1 MTLLRRGYNAMKFIA
16 DSASGN
22 FIRAYQPGQLT
33 VRDEILRCNAIISH
47 DRIIS
52 DWQPAAINAM
62 SIADFA
68 AALELGPEI
77 ILLGTGRKQQFP
89 HIALMTE
96 LLQSGIAIEVMET
109 GAACRTFN
117 VLLGER
123 RAVVAALLLY

>member
-1 MTLLRRGYNAMKFIA
+1 MKFTT

-22 FIRAYQPGQLT
+22 FIRAWQPGQLT

-47 DRIIS
+47 DRIIN
-52 DWQPAAINAM
+52 DWNPAAIRDM

-68 AALELGPEI
+68 DALELRPEI
-77 ILLGTGRKQQFP
+77 ILLGTGRTQQFP
-89 HIALMTE
+89 HIALLTE

-123 RAVVAALLLY
+123 RAVVAALLLE

>member
-1 MTLLRRGYNAMKFIA
+1 MKFTA
-16 DSASGN
+16 DSAGGN
-22 FIRAYQPGQLT
+22 FIRAWQPGQLT
-33 VRDEILRCNAIISH
+33 VRDEIIRSNAIISV
-47 DRIIS
+47 DRIIA

-68 AALELGPEI
+68 PALELRPEI
-77 ILLGTGRKQQFP
+77 ILLGTGRTQEFP
-89 HIALMTE
+89 HIALLTG

-123 RAVVAALLLY
+123 RVVVAALLVG

>member
-1 MTLLRRGYNAMKFIA
+1 MKFTA
-16 DSASGN
+16 DSVSGN
-22 FIRAYQPGQLT
+22 VIRSYRPGEIT
-33 VRDEILRCNAIISH
+33 VRDEILRCNTIIAR

-52 DWQPAAINAM
+52 DWQPAAIAAM

-68 AALELGPEI
+68 PVLDLQPEI
-77 ILLGTGRKQQFP
+77 ILLGTGRKQRFP
-89 HIALMTE
+89 NIELLTS

-123 RAVVAALLLY
+123 RAVVAALLVE

>member
-1 MTLLRRGYNAMKFIA
+1 MKFTA

-22 FIRAYQPGQLT
+22 FIRAWQPGRLT
-33 VRDEILRCNAIISH
+33 VRDELICCNAIISH
-47 DRIIS
+47 DRIIA
-52 DWQPAAINAM
+52 DWRPAAITEM

-68 AALELGPEI
+68 PALELCPEM

-89 HIALMTE
+89 HISLLTS

-123 RAVVAALLLY
+123 RAVVAALLVD